1 MKLCV
6 CLTEKDTH
14 DCLDFLSTCDA
25 ELVEHR
31 MDFLKTKAEFSE
43 IYSYNNTPI
52 IATCR
57 PISEGGKFTGSET
70 ERIDLLIQAIES
82 GASFVDVEIDTGRN
96 DLNRIRQSAL
106 DNGCKVIV
114 SKHYLEST
122 PSFSELVEMSRR
134 MADTEADIIKIVVF
148 PRTIEESERILDLYD
163 VVDPFIELIAFGMGN
178 LGTYTRVN
186 ALLLGAP
193 FMYVSQDEGKEA
205 AAGQLSLQKMREIVR
220 VLP

>member
-6 CLTEKDTH
+6 CLTEEDFQA
-14 DCLDFLSTCDA
+14 CLEFISTSDADLIEYRIDFLNI
-25 ELVEHR
+25 
-31 MDFLKTKAEFSE
+31 KAEVSQIFSC
-43 IYSYNNTPI
+43 STTPI

-57 PISEGGKFTGSET
+57 PTREGGKFAGNET
-70 ERIDLLIQAIES
+70 KRIDLLIQAIES

-96 DLNRIRQSAL
+96 NLNRIRQSAL
-106 DNGCKVIV
+106 DNDCKVIA

-122 PSFSELVEMSRR
+122 PSFSELLETSRR
-134 MADTEADIIKIVVF
+134 MADTDADIVKIVVF

-163 VVDPFIELIAFGMGN
+163 AVDPFIELIAFGMGD

-205 AAGQLSLQKMREIVR
+205 AAGQISLQKMREIMR

>member
-6 CLTEKDTH
+6 CLTEKDIQ

-25 ELVEHR
+25 DLVEHR
-31 MDFLKTKAEFSE
+31 MDFLENTEAVDRL
-43 IYSYNNTPI
+43 YSGIDTPI

-57 PISEGGKFTGSET
+57 PTSEGGKFTGSET
-70 ERIDLLIQAIES
+70 ERIDLLIHAIES
-82 GASFVDVEIDTGRN
+82 GASFVDAEIDTGKN
-96 DLNRIRQSAL
+96 NLNRIRQSAL

-122 PSFSELVEMSRR
+122 PKFSELVEMSRR
-134 MADTEADIIKIVVF
+134 MADTEADVVKIVVS
-148 PRTIEESERILDLYD
+148 PKTIEESERILDLYD
-163 VVDPFIELIAFGMGN
+163 VVDPFMELIAFGMGD

-193 FMYVSQDEGKEA
+193 FMYVSQDVGKEA
-205 AAGQLSLQKMREIVR
+205 AAGQISLQKMREIVS